1 MKEKYIKINNLKVSE
16 ELLNFVNNEL
26 LKETEITPQNF
37 WKGFDK
43 TAHELSP
50 RNDQLIN
57 IRETIQKKIDE
68 WHIKNKGNHNKIDDY
83 KKFLISSSITVIPSF
98 VSLLCIVFSYIS
110 LSVCA
115 LVA

>member
-83 KKFLISSSITVIPSF
+83 KNSIW
-98 VSLLCIVFSYIS
+98 LKLCLVVFDCLDRILEYPRFT
-110 LSVCA
+110 CN
-115 LVA
+115 